1 QMVIQRQD
9 AIETNGDKL
18 LSALGNQWGS
28 IINDKIRRYDGYD
41 YEKVMLTTQM
51 ALNQLAVNDFD
62 GARADIKKTH
72 ERETLIARQREL

>member
-1 QMVIQRQD
+1 MI
-9 AIETNGDKL
+9 G
-18 LSALGNQWGS
+18 SS

-62 GARADIKKTH
+62 GARADPLKFAVSREVFKNL
-72 ERETLIARQREL
+72 ERVTDAFEDVANEIDGIVIDHS